1 MGAGL
6 PAIAVDQAIPSQQV
20 YRYRR
25 QASSHRGLHF
35 KSGNARSHALRGNAA
50 WDALRPQVG
59 LTQSVTGCIPL
70 LRVGTIKFER
80 SKGIYCGSWLA
91 CDGGG
96 SVGRWVADT
105 PLSQASQLPQGI
117 AFQVRNKKGDLS
129 KVAFCYCAYCLL
141 NPGGTP
147 CTSVSSHG
155 PFGLMERLQPLLQR

>member
-1 MGAGL
+1 MGASL
-6 PAIAVDQAIPSQQV
+6 PAKAVDHAIPSQQV

-25 QASSHRGLHF
+25 QASSHRGLRF

-50 WDALRPQVG
+50 WDALRPEVG
-59 LTQSVTGCIPL
+59 LTQSVTACIPL

-80 SKGIYCGSWLA
+80 SKGIHCGSWLA
-91 CDGGG
+91 CSHRGL
-96 SVGRWVADT
+96 RFK
-105 PLSQASQLPQGI
+105 LS
-117 AFQVRNKKGDLS
+117 NKKGDLS